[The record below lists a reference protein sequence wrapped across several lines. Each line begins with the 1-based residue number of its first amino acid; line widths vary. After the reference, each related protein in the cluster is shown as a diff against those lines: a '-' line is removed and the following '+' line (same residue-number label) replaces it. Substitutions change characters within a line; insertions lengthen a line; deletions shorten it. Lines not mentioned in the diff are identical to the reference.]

1 MSADPASSFRR
12 LSGNASDAKRV
23 VVAGG
28 SGFIGQRLCQTLLA
42 DGFEVTILTRGKRE
56 PKSSGIRY
64 LTWDPE
70 ASGSHLE
77 KDAERQTETLKEALS
92 GARAVVNLCGES
104 IAGPRWTDARK
115 RELTKSRTQPTET
128 LVAAVAELDQPPA
141 VFIQASG
148 VGYAGT
154 GQAAI
159 DESAPA
165 GQDFLARLA
174 VAWENPVE
182 RLAIRSVILRFGVV
196 LDVSGGALP
205 QMLLPFRL
213 FVGGPIGSGKQWLS
227 WVHVDD
233 AVAAIRFAIDSDL
246 SGPVHVTAP
255 EPVRNASFAS
265 TVGRLMRR
273 PALLT
278 LPRFVMT
285 AALGEQATLVCDG
298 QRAIPA
304 RLLAAGYEFRF
315 PTLDRALHDL
325 LSV

>member
-1 MSADPASSFRR
+1 MSADPASSFDR
-12 LSGNASDAKRV
+12 LSGKASADKRI

-28 SGFIGQRLCQTLLA
+28 SGFIGQRLCRTLLA
-42 DGFEVTILTRGKRE
+42 DGFEVIVLTRAKRE
-56 PKSSGIRY
+56 PESGGIRY
-64 LTWDPE
+64 LTWLPGT
-70 ASGSHLE
+70 SGSLPENNTE
-77 KDAERQTETLKEALS
+77 KQTDALKEALS

-115 RELTKSRTQPTET
+115 RQLTTSRTQPTET
-128 LVAAVAELDQPPA
+128 LVAAVEELDVPPA

-154 GQAAI
+154 GQAAV

-165 GQDFLARLA
+165 GNDFLARLA
-174 VAWENPVE
+174 VAWEKPVE
-182 RLAIRSVILRFGVV
+182 KLSIRSVILRFGVV
-196 LDVSGGALP
+196 LDASGGALP

-233 AVAAIRFAIDSDL
+233 AVAAIRFAIDSEI

-255 EPVRNASFAS
+255 EPVRNASFAR
-265 TVGRLMRR
+265 TVGRLMKR
-273 PALLT
+273 PALLPV
-278 LPRFVMT
+278 PRLVMT

-298 QRAIPA
+298 QQAIPA

-315 PTLDRALHDL
+315 PTLDSALSDL
-325 LSV
+325 LNA